1 MEKVLFKCL
10 NAFSRRHV
18 HVKKGKTKL
27 KQETTKSSFY
37 EIEQ

>member
-18 HVKKGKTKL
+18 HVKK
-27 KQETTKSSFY
+27 EEN
-37 EIEQ
+37 EIEIRDNEIEFLRN